1 MDVSGGYEGMS
12 QGATDMDVPL
22 ANLEPSYNIDQQPI
36 SDAVTLVK
44 PAKLRGLPP
53 DASPWCWSTANAVTG
68 RLLSPSWVTAWQT
81 AHRILTCPS
90 SLLFH

>member
-1 MDVSGGYEGMS
+1 MPRDVSGGYEGMS

-22 ANLEPSYNIDQQPI
+22 ANLVPSYNIDQQPI

-53 DASPWCWSTANAVTG
+53 DASLVLVNGKRRHRAAVITFLG
-68 RLLSPSWVTAWQT
+68 NGVADGS
-81 AHRILTCPS
+81 
-90 SLLFH
+90 